1 MNLIETIENY
11 GHALTA
17 EELSTLTAIS
27 TKTLYR
33 LVKQRK
39 LPALRIGGSIRFEPK
54 TTADWLRSRL
64 S

>member
-1 MNLIETIENY
+1 MSLIETIENY
-11 GHALTA
+11 GRALTT
-17 EELSTLTAIS
+17 EELASLTTIS

-33 LVKQRK
+33 LVKQRR